1 VRDVIGAEDED
12 EEGEDLF
19 GPGIDEYGGFFLFTF
34 GRRVC
39 SRSIITVTMGK
50 MSCLTRTQMP
60 A

>member
-1 VRDVIGAEDED
+1 VRDVIDAEDED

-19 GPGIDEYGGFFLFTF
+19 GPGIDEYDFFVAS

-39 SRSIITVTMGK
+39 SRSMITATMGE
-50 MSCLTRTQMP
+50 MISLTRTQTP